1 MSLAAVAALLELP
14 AILCLALLLAAAEER
29 CARARADTHGGSP
42 ADTGRACTRHLSPHR
57 AAIERLKGKET
68 ARGRR

>member
-14 AILCLALLLAAAEER
+14 AILCLALLLAAAKER
-29 CARARADTHGGSP
+29 CARARAEAHGGGS
-42 ADTGRACTRHLSPHR
+42 ADTRRTRTRHLSPHR

>member
-1 MSLAAVAALLELP
+1 MSLAAIAALLELP
-14 AILCLALLLAAAEER
+14 AILCLALLLAAAKKR
-29 CARARADTHGGSP
+29 CARARAHGGSP
-42 ADTGRACTRHLSPHR
+42 DDTGRTRTRHLSPHR

>member
-1 MSLAAVAALLELP
+1 MSITAVAALLS
-14 AILCLALLLAAAEER
+14 LLAALFLAMMLAAEKEQN
-29 CARARADTHGGSP
+29 AAKRANTDGQTADT
-42 ADTGRACTRHLSPHR
+42 RRTRHLSPHR